1 MCNTV
6 LLIHQKSTEETK
18 AARPKF
24 LGLYSSSSVTV
35 CSYPDMMKPVIPSS
49 INTRLALGSNEEDS
63 CWGIRTAKVSRDD
76 YTKTTVLEKQKKKR
90 FRDVIPTR
98 FPKLENASLILKN

>member
-6 LLIHQKSTEETK
+6 LLLHQKNTEETK

-24 LGLYSSSSVTV
+24 SGLYSSPSVTV

-49 INTRLALGSNEEDS
+49 INSRLALGSYEEDS

-76 YTKTTVLEKQKKKR
+76 YTKTTILEKQKKKR
-90 FRDVIPTR
+90 FREVIPTR
-98 FPKLENASLILKN
+98 TERISEA